1 MELSAKIESI
11 LFFKS
16 EPLSRATLAKLTNTN
31 IGLIDEALE
40 ELKTKLTGRGLV
52 ILEKGNEVMLGTA
65 PEYTDLI
72 EGLIKEELSRDLG
85 KAGLET
91 LAIVIYEG
99 PLSRAEIDYV
109 RGVNSSFILRH
120 LLVRGLVERLPKP
133 GDARTFLYGPTFD
146 LLKFLGVAKIEDLPE
161 YEALRQ
167 ELKAFKEAK
176 DEISTPTIKNDTDT
190 EAST

>member
-1 MELSAKIESI
+1 MNLSAKIESI

-16 EPLSRATLAKLTNTN
+16 EPLTRATLAKLTNTN
-31 IGLIDEALE
+31 IGLIDEAID
-40 ELKTKLTGRGLV
+40 ELKLKLVGRGLV

-146 LLKFLGVAKIEDLPE
+146 LLKYLGVAKIEDLPE
-161 YEALRQ
+161 YETLRR
-167 ELKAFKEAK
+167 ELKTFKEAK

>member
-1 MELSAKIESI
+1 MSAKIESI

-16 EPLSRATLAKLTNTN
+16 EPLTRATLAKLTNTN
-31 IGLIDEALE
+31 IGLIDEAID
-40 ELKTKLTGRGLV
+40 ELKLKLVGRGLV

-146 LLKFLGVAKIEDLPE
+146 LLKYLGVTRIENLPE
-161 YEALRQ
+161 YETLRR

>member
-1 MELSAKIESI
+1 MNLSAKIESI

-16 EPLSRATLAKLTNTN
+16 EPLTRATLAKLTNTN
-31 IGLIDEALE
+31 IGLIDEAID
-40 ELKTKLTGRGLV
+40 ELKLKLVGRGLV

-146 LLKFLGVAKIEDLPE
+146 LLKYLGVTRIENLPE
-161 YEALRQ
+161 YETLRR

-190 EAST
+190 EASP

>member
-1 MELSAKIESI
+1 MNLSAKIESI

-16 EPLSRATLAKLTNTN
+16 EPLTRATLAKLTNTN
-31 IGLIDEALE
+31 IGLIDEAID
-40 ELKTKLTGRGLV
+40 ELKLKLVGRGLV

-146 LLKFLGVAKIEDLPE
+146 LLKYLGVAKIEDLPE

-190 EAST
+190 EASP

>member
-1 MELSAKIESI
+1 MDLSAKIESI

-16 EPLSRATLAKLTNTN
+16 EPLTRATLAKLTNTN
-31 IGLIDEALE
+31 VGLIDEALE

-146 LLKFLGVAKIEDLPE
+146 LLKYLGVAKIEDLPE

-190 EAST
+190 EASP